1 MQRFGG
7 HTFAGSLKAAAL
19 LFGCFIAGVIGFG
32 ALRDYAE
39 TFPPKTFLWTW
50 LFWASIVVLLL
61 ANVAMMFA
69 MERFRRAVRLLWSR
83 RAAATTHK
91 AHQG

>member
-1 MQRFGG
+1 MQRFRGR
-7 HTFAGSLKAAAL
+7 TFAGSIKAAAL
-19 LFGCFIAGVIGFG
+19 LFGCFIAGVIGFVE
-32 ALRDYAE
+32 LRDYAE

-50 LFWASIVVLLL
+50 VFWASVAVLLL
-61 ANVAMMFA
+61 ANVALMFA
-69 MERFRRAVRLLWSR
+69 GDRFRRAVRLLWSR